1 MCFPTPSAP
10 AAAAAAIPPAPPPPP
25 PADLAPA
32 SVRIGDDEMSS
43 ARSKYNAKK
52 KGTSSLRIARAV
64 GGTAASGTNIPKK

>member
-10 AAAAAAIPPAPPPPP
+10 AAAAIPPAPPPPP

-43 ARSKYNAKK
+43 ARSKYYNAKK